1 MQSLTLQLPF
11 LKYLFL
17 SFSDSEEESR
27 STLLKTQYG
36 IVIIL
41 QNRKIPTDFYL
52 VSIWQLILLKGY
64 IQTYQT
70 TKVLLLSKTR
80 QLHKENHSHKL
91 ITMFLSLVLALNN
104 FIFNPKYHL
113 QIKYCAMGTIC
124 APTYD
129 SISPSIETHLAVVR
143 GFPTKKFLP
152 ECVNEKSSTERPS

>member
-1 MQSLTLQLPF
+1 MSKQAVRYFRKNKKPSHLVDYNLNKYGSIFTWKYPKNVLQSLTLQLPF

-27 STLLKTQYG
+27 STLLETQYG

-80 QLHKENHSHKL
+80 QLHKENHSHK
-91 ITMFLSLVLALNN
+91 IDNN
-104 FIFNPKYHL
+104 VFIPCF
-113 QIKYCAMGTIC
+113 
-124 APTYD
+124 
-129 SISPSIETHLAVVR
+129 S
-143 GFPTKKFLP
+143 TK
-152 ECVNEKSSTERPS
+152 